1 MYAGFRNTLRLMR
14 ITQVFLR
21 HGLGEFVIALGLYRG
36 FSFLLFPSVLYRQ
49 PTDQPRRGQRLR
61 KALEEL
67 GPVFVKFGQMLSTR
81 PDLIP
86 DDIAIEL
93 TRLQDD
99 VPPFT
104 GALARQLSEQA

>member
-21 HGLGEFVIALGLYRG
+21 HDLGEFVTALGLYRG
-36 FSFLLFPSVLYRQ
+36 FRFLLFPSIFYWQ
-49 PTDQPRRGQRLR
+49 PTDKPRRGQRLR
-61 KALEEL
+61 RALEEL

-99 VPPFT
+99 VPP
-104 GALARQLSEQA
+104 LSLIHI